1 MMNTKAHA
9 PDRLRLPVGRVA
21 RHRGVLRT
29 LLSAP
34 DAGLTIRQLAIRSG
48 VPYASTWRLV
58 EDLRRLG
65 ALRLEVVG
73 PSRRVFVNAGS
84 SLLDDLGRIAAVEF
98 APHRDAARRFATLAS
113 RVHAV
118 RTVILF
124 GSVARGEETVGSDV
138 DLAVVLDRE
147 EQAARAELDRL
158 VGRVVE
164 ETGLPVVMT
173 LLTRRELAGRGSFP
187 RALKAGEVLYERS

>member
-1 MMNTKAHA
+1 
-9 PDRLRLPVGRVA
+9 
-21 RHRGVLRT
+21 
-29 LLSAP
+29 
-34 DAGLTIRQLAIRSG
+34 
-48 VPYASTWRLV
+48 
-58 EDLRRLG
+58 
-65 ALRLEVVG
+65 
-73 PSRRVFVNAGS
+73 
-84 SLLDDLGRIAAVEF
+84 
-98 APHRDAARRFATLAS
+98 
-113 RVHAV
+113 V